1 MANLIRTLALGLF
14 VAGFSFIGI
23 AEDAAKPDAT
33 VQAEPLTAEEQ
44 AFATLLT
51 GADLVG
57 SFTVDGQDGAPKQD
71 RYSITK
77 AMKLKGNQWAIYAR
91 IRYGEND
98 VTVPVGVNVDWAGK
112 TPVLSVT
119 DLKIPGLGSDF
130 GTALLFQ
137 GDRYAGTWQHGKVGG
152 HMWGRIE
159 RTPEA
164 KPPVLK
170 PVK

>member
-1 MANLIRTLALGLF
+1 MTNLIRTLALGICLSGVGQF
-14 VAGFSFIGI
+14 GF
-23 AEDAAKPDAT
+23 AEDAAKPDVAAK
-33 VQAEPLTAEEQ
+33 AEALTAEEQ

-57 SFTVDGQDGAPKQD
+57 SFTVDGQTGTPKQD

-77 AMKLKGNQWAIYAR
+77 ATKLKGNQWALFAR
-91 IRYGEND
+91 IKYNEVD
-98 VTVPVGVNVDWAGK
+98 ITVPVGVNVDWAGK

-119 DLKIPGLGSDF
+119 DLKIPGLGSEF
-130 GTALLFQ
+130 GSCILFE
-137 GDRYAGTWQHGKVGG
+137 GDRYAGTWHHGKVGG

-164 KPPVLK
+164 KPAEAK

>member
-1 MANLIRTLALGLF
+1 MIVLIRTMVIGLF
-14 VAGFSFIGI
+14 LSGVCVVGR
-23 AEDAAKPDAT
+23 AEDAAPTNPAAKT
-33 VQAEPLTAEEQ
+33 VSLTAEEQ

-57 SFTVDGQDGAPKQD
+57 SFTVDGQTGTPKQD

-77 AMKLKGNQWAIYAR
+77 ATKLKGNQWAIFAR
-91 IRYGEND
+91 IKYNEVD
-98 VTVPVGVNVDWAGK
+98 ITVPVGVNVDWAGK

-119 DLKIPGLGSDF
+119 DLKIPGLGSEF
-130 GTALLFQ
+130 GSNILFQ

-152 HMWGRIE
+152 HMWGRVE

-164 KPPVLK
+164 KPVTK
-170 PVK
+170 

>member
-1 MANLIRTLALGLF
+1 MTHLIRMLALGLF
-14 VAGFSFIGI
+14 LSGVSLVGRAD
-23 AEDAAKPDAT
+23 DAAKPDAT
-33 VQAEPLTAEEQ
+33 VKTGDLTAEEQ

-57 SFTVDGQDGAPKQD
+57 SFTVDGQTGTPKQD

-77 AMKLKGNQWAIYAR
+77 ATKLKGNQWALFAR
-91 IRYGEND
+91 IKYNEVD
-98 VTVPVGVNVDWAGK
+98 ITVPVAVNVDWAGK

-119 DLKIPGLGSDF
+119 DLKIPGLGSEF
-130 GTALLFQ
+130 GSCILFE
-137 GDRYAGTWQHGKVGG
+137 GDRYAGTWHHGKVGG

-164 KPPVLK
+164 KPAEAK

>member
-1 MANLIRTLALGLF
+1 MTHLIRTMALGLL
-14 VAGFSFIGI
+14 VLGFSLVVR
-23 AEDAAKPDAT
+23 ADDAAKPDAT
-33 VQAEPLTAEEQ
+33 TKAAPLTAEEQ

-57 SFTVDGQDGAPKQD
+57 SFTVDGQAGAPKQD

-77 AMKLKGNQWAIYAR
+77 ATKLKGNQWAVFAR
-91 IRYGEND
+91 IKYNEVD
-98 VTVPVGVNVDWAGK
+98 ITVPVGVNVDWAGK

-119 DLKIPGLGSDF
+119 DLKIPGLGSEF

-164 KPPVLK
+164 KPAEAK

>member
-1 MANLIRTLALGLF
+1 MTHLIRTLALGLF
-14 VAGFSFIGI
+14 LSGVSLVGR

-33 VQAEPLTAEEQ
+33 AKTETLTAEEQ

-57 SFTVDGQDGAPKQD
+57 SFTMDGQGGTPKQD
-71 RYSITK
+71 RYTITK
-77 AMKLKGNQWAIYAR
+77 VTKLKGNQWAIFSR
-91 IRYGEND
+91 IKYGDND
-98 VTVPVGVNVDWAGK
+98 ITVPVGVNVDWAGK

-119 DLKIPGLGSDF
+119 DLKIPGLGSEF
-130 GTALLFQ
+130 GSCILFE
-137 GDRYAGTWQHGKVGG
+137 GDRYAGTWHHGKVGG
-152 HMWGRIE
+152 HMWGRVE

-164 KPPVLK
+164 KPAEVQ